1 MLAWPVT
8 GLLYHL
14 FSVRVMVYADD
25 EFDRKVKKPYSQ
37 VILVN
42 LANMSAPQE
51 QTIID
56 SGIQYPQDIA
66 LDSKRG

>member
-1 MLAWPVT
+1 
-8 GLLYHL
+8 
-14 FSVRVMVYADD
+14 MVYADD